1 MIKLPEKTRK
11 LFIIGDSA
19 FAEVAYECFTY
30 DSEYEV
36 IGFAVE
42 AAFRTKDSLFGLPVI
57 DLEDAQEHYKPSEIE
72 FYAALVYS
80 NLNRL
85 RTRLYLTT
93 KAMGYKPASYISS
106 AAFVWRNVQFGE
118 HCFVFE
124 NNTLQPF
131 VTIGDNVVLWSGNH
145 IGHHSSIHNHCFL
158 SSHVVVSGFCSVGEY
173 SFMGVNS
180 AIGNNVIIEK
190 NNWIGPGVTLS
201 QSSKFNE
208 IYKLDQVQASK
219 VSSLRFFKV
228 EPRGL

>member
-1 MIKLPEKTRK
+1 MINLPYKSKK

-19 FAEVAYECFTY
+19 FAEVAYECFTC

-57 DLEDAQEHYKPSEIE
+57 DLEGAQGYYKPSEVE

-85 RTRLYLTT
+85 RTRLYLAA

-145 IGHHSSIHNHCFL
+145 IGHHSVIDGNCFI
-158 SSHVVVSGFCSVGEY
+158 SSQVVISGFCIIGKN
-173 SFMGVNS
+173 SFIGVNAS
-180 AIGNNVIIEK
+180 IGNNVNIAED
-190 NNWIGPGVTLS
+190 NWIGPGVVLVSNTGADQL
-201 QSSKFNE
+201 
-208 IYKLDQVQASK
+208 YKTEKLLPTR
-219 VSSLRFFKV
+219 VSAKHFFKV
-228 EPRGL
+228 IE